1 VIVVDTTVIAHLFLD
16 GDHVEEAKHLLTKE
30 AEWAAPRLWR
40 SEFRNVL
47 TKYYR
52 HQRLDENSMVALM
65 DAASARLAGREF
77 DPSNDKV
84 FDCVLRSNLSAYDAE
99 FVALAIDLK
108 TYLITADRQ
117 IVREFPDTAIDLR
130 DFT

>member
-1 VIVVDTTVIAHLFLD
+1 MIVVDTTVIAHLLLD
-16 GDHVEEAKHLLTKE
+16 GDYVKEAKRLLTKE

-52 HQRLDENSMVALM
+52 HQRLDENSVVAM
-65 DAASARLAGREF
+65 MEAASARLSGREF
-77 DPSNDKV
+77 DPSSDQV
-84 FDCVLRSNLSAYDAE
+84 FDCVFRSNLSAYDAE
-99 FVALAIDLK
+99 FVALAMDLK

-117 IVREFPDTAIDLR
+117 IVREFPDTAIELR
-130 DFT
+130 DIT